1 MNICLLSLGYSSD
14 SEILNTAGL
23 NIMRLSEIKPGM
35 KGYGLSVFQGTKPET
50 FGIEVISI
58 LKKAQPDRDL
68 ILVKCSGKDLEIS
81 RIVAGMSGSPVY
93 IDDKL
98 IGALAYAWRNS
109 IEPIAGITPIESI
122 LRDYNTPLKENDIT
136 TAFDIFNKKSNTKK
150 FENQQIT
157 TIQTPI
163 MLSGF
168 SNKIFNE
175 YSDFFD
181 YYNMLP
187 FEMSGAGLWDEKA
200 KYEPG
205 AAIAIPLITGDWS
218 ASGIGTITAITNDG
232 KILAFG
238 HPMYNLGNVEFPA
251 ATAGVHTVMKNNQIS
266 WKMGSP
272 IEMNGALVQDRFAT
286 IIIDPLKKS
295 NMIPFSISL
304 DYPKSNIKKNINL
317 QVVNNKNLT
326 PMLLLIS
333 AVNSI
338 YSTANVGNA
347 QITIY
352 QNLKLKFN
360 DTYTLEYNFL
370 DYSNYSGA
378 YSLNIFQPLFM
389 LFENPFKKIELQNI
403 EYKTK
408 IINDELVY
416 KISDVIPSKITAV
429 AGETITLK
437 ILLTHN
443 NKPDTF
449 VNLKLY
455 IPEECEELRNLQIF
469 VTAGNRAPLIKS
481 DPQNFDEFCEYIKQ
495 IYSNND
501 IVVFFRLPN
510 DKILVKNRLFESST
524 FSVNSKL
531 LDAPDRFRRIP
542 NYSFTNIPQDFIV
555 YGSAN
560 TRITLE
566 KKLQ

>member
-531 LDAPDRFRRIP
+531 LDAPDRFR
-542 NYSFTNIPQDFIV
+542 
-555 YGSAN
+555 
-560 TRITLE
+560 
-566 KKLQ
+566 